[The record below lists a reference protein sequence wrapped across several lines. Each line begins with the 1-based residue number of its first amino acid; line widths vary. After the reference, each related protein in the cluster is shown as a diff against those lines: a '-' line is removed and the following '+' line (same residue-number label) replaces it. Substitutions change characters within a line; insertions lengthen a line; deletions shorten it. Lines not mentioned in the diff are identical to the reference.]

1 MDGDDARA
9 LGAVRVEVLGAVR
22 AHVNGQALEGAR
34 LGNLKTRQVVLALAI
49 EAPLRVSTDQLV
61 DRLWASPPDG
71 AERIVNGLVSRA
83 RRALGRD
90 AVEGNARSGY
100 RLASDVDIDLRRSDE
115 LLARLSAA
123 QTRGDAAELLRLAKD
138 AVAALSAGTL
148 AADDRSGFEWIEA
161 ARRHVEVDLLRARMA
176 GARAAL
182 ASSDPPLAIEFAED
196 VRTADPFDEEA
207 VVVLMR
213 AYAANGEPA
222 QATRTFTQFQAELVG
237 EGGSSPGAD
246 VVALADR
253 IRSSIAAHS
262 KTQNQGAGLRD
273 DSDLEE
279 LAIRAAA
286 VLGRSVD
293 ADDVA
298 VLCSI
303 DPVLAHALL
312 GRVRSRGLI
321 VEDGASY
328 RFVDDQRRQEVLDT
342 LPPPLR
348 RSLHR
353 RAADCTSLEPA
364 RAAEHLEAAGEWP
377 SALEDWRRAAAEA
390 KASFALSESEVLLGK
405 AIAVADRCGDLVAR
419 VQCRVDR
426 GRLRE
431 QLGRYPLALEDH
443 RYAVDLARAGGLLD
457 LEKLALERAAWTL
470 YYARNTDG
478 AEDLADRAL
487 PWCEQAQRSPK
498 APSTARVLLGRLRH
512 STGDIAGADAVLD
525 SIDAEGLDAADRVAT
540 GLMAALLQAH
550 HDRYADAVTSAE
562 QTARVARQSGEYRDV
577 LTSTFV
583 AAVASCNAGWF
594 ATALDRIEVVSA
606 LSVEFDDP
614 SYRVRAL
621 TMEAVVRLEL
631 GDLRH
636 AAEIAARADDLAR
649 RTKGGKTHS
658 GFHARLARAET
669 SMRLGG
675 RNDPVLR
682 DPIPTGISYA
692 NRLELRRLEL
702 RARLEPELAGQL
714 LERATADGAPKYQAL
729 AHQHLDRPN
738 EALDIAHTVGS
749 DLLLTKVGPEERR
762 HEARARIAAR
772 LPVALRR
779 TYTLN
784 A

>member
-9 LGAVRVEVLGAVR
+9 LGTVRVEVLGAVR
-22 AHVNGQALEGAR
+22 AHVNGLVLEGAR
-34 LGNLKTRQVVLALAI
+34 LGSLKTRQVVVALAI
-49 EAPLRVSTDQLV
+49 EAPLRLSTDQLV
-61 DRLWASPPDG
+61 DRLWTSPPDG
-71 AERIVNGLVSRA
+71 AERIVNGLVSRV

-90 AVEGNARSGY
+90 TVEGNARSGY
-100 RLASDVDIDLRRSDE
+100 RLASEVDIDLRRAEE

-123 QTRGDAAELLRLAKD
+123 QGRGDVNELLSLAKD
-138 AVAALSAGTL
+138 AVTTLSAGTL
-148 AADDRSGFEWIEA
+148 AAEDRSGFEWIDA
-161 ARRHVEVDLLRARMA
+161 ARRHVEACLLRARIA

-182 ASSDPPLAIEFAED
+182 ASSDAPLAIKFAEQ
-196 VRTADPFDEEA
+196 VRAADPFDEEA

-213 AYAANGEPA
+213 AYAANGEHA
-222 QATRTFTQFQAELVG
+222 QAIRSFTQFSAELLDEV
-237 EGGSSPGAD
+237 GGSPSTE

-262 KTQNQGAGLRD
+262 ETRDRGHDLRGED
-273 DSDLEE
+273 DLEE

-286 VLGRSVD
+286 VLGRSFD

-298 VLCSI
+298 RLCEI
-303 DPVLAHALL
+303 DTVLAHFLL
-312 GRVRSRGLI
+312 GRARSRAMI
-321 VEDGASY
+321 AEDAASY
-328 RFVDDQRRQEVLDT
+328 RFIEDQRRQEVLDAI
-342 LPPPLR
+342 PAPLH

-353 RAADCTSLEPA
+353 RAADCASLDPA
-364 RAAEHLEAAGEWP
+364 GAAEHLEAAGEWP
-377 SALEDWRRAAAEA
+377 LALGEWRRAATEA
-390 KASFALSESEVLLGK
+390 KARFALTESEVLLGN
-405 AIAVADRCGDLVAR
+405 AISVADRCGDLVAR

-426 GRLRE
+426 GHVRE

-443 RYAVDLARAGGLLD
+443 RHAVDLARTGGLLD
-457 LEKLALERAAWTL
+457 LENLALERAAWTL
-470 YYARNTDG
+470 YYARNADG

-487 PWCEQAQRSPK
+487 PWCEQVQRSPT
-498 APSTARVLLGRLRH
+498 PSATASVLLGRLRH
-512 STGDIAGADAVLD
+512 STGDIAGADAILD
-525 SIDAEGLDAADRVAT
+525 SIDPERLHAADRVAT
-540 GLMAALLQAH
+540 GVMAALLQAH
-550 HDRYADAVTSAE
+550 HDRYNDALTTAE
-562 QTARVARQSGEYRDV
+562 KTARVARQSGEYRDV

-649 RTKGGKTHS
+649 RTRGGNTHS

-669 SMRLGG
+669 TMRLGG
-675 RNDPVLR
+675 RDDPVLQ

-692 NRLELRRLEL
+692 SRLELRRLEL
-702 RARLEPELAGQL
+702 RARREPELAERL
-714 LERATADGAPKYQAL
+714 LERATADAAPKYQAL
-729 AHQHLDRPN
+729 AHQHLDHPN
-738 EALDIAHTVGS
+738 DALDIAHTVGS

-772 LPVALRR
+772 LPASLRR
-779 TYTLN
+779 IYTAN